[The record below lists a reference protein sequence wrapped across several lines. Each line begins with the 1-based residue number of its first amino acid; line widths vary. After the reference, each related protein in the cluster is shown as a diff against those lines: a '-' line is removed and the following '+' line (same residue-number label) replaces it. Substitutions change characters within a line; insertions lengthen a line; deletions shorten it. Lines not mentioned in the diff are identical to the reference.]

1 METPAPF
8 PVPSAPSLPPEAP
21 ARQGLAR
28 MRAVLARDIPGYEA
42 AEAEEDAIEAFLA
55 MIRAELRARRVA
67 MGIDQTALGR
77 RLGLGQSAV
86 SKIETGRGELGLGT
100 IARYAAAL
108 GLRPELLLL
117 GPGAAPSGLAEP
129 AAPAPTPPADDRRAA
144 LTAARDAAEALA
156 RHLAAALG

>member
-8 PVPSAPSLPPEAP
+8 AATPTPSLPPEAP

-28 MRAVLARDIPGYEA
+28 MRAVLARDIQGYEA

-108 GLRPELLLL
+108 GLRPELLLRR
-117 GPGAAPSGLAEP
+117 PGAAPSGLAEP
-129 AAPAPTPPADDRRAA
+129 AAPAPAPPADDRRAA
-144 LTAARDAAEALA
+144 LASARDAAEALA
-156 RHLAAALG
+156 RHLTAALG

>member
-1 METPAPF
+1 MAPALP
-8 PVPSAPSLPPEAP
+8 LPPESP

-28 MRAVLARDIPGYEA
+28 MRAVLARDIPGYDA

-67 MGIDQTALGR
+67 MGIDQTTLGR

-100 IARYAAAL
+100 VARYAAAL
-108 GLRPELLLL
+108 GLRPEVLLL
-117 GPGAAPSGLAEP
+117 GSGVSPSGFAEP
-129 AAPAPTPPADDRRAA
+129 IAPAPTPPADDRRAA
-144 LTAARDAAEALA
+144 LAAARDAAEALA
-156 RHLAAALG
+156 RHLAAALA